1 MFFYLSKI
9 LWFFVDP
16 GNILFIGLV
25 IGTFLSWTSCRRLG
39 RICLTLV
46 VFYALL
52 LATIPLGETL
62 ITKLENRFPPNK
74 SLPKIVEGIIVLGG
88 VVDQFVSK
96 DRGTIAING
105 AVERLTAFA
114 DLAKRYPQ
122 ARLVFTG
129 GSGVLFDQSLKEAHF
144 VGPIFDKLGIVADR
158 IHYEDQSRNTAEN
171 AVLTKSEVKP
181 SDEGQWIVIT
191 SAFHM
196 PRAIGTFRKAGWQV
210 VPYPVDY
217 RRTTVGRKGIQF
229 NFRGNMTALAVG
241 LHEWLGLTFYWFT
254 DRSNEFFPGPNSN
267 VR

>member
-9 LWFFVDP
+9 FWFFIDP

-25 IGTFLSWTSCRRLG
+25 ISALLSWTRWRRLAHW
-39 RICLTLV
+39 CLSLTAL
-46 VFYALL
+46 YAVL

-74 SLPKIVEGIIVLGG
+74 SLPKVVEGIIVLGG

-96 DRGTIAING
+96 DRGIIAMNG

-114 DLAKRYPQ
+114 DLAKKYPQ
-122 ARLVFTG
+122 ARLVFSG
-129 GSGVLFDQSLKEAHF
+129 GSGVLVGQELKEAHF
-144 VGPIFDKLGIVADR
+144 VEPILDQLGIAVDR

-171 AVLTKSEVKP
+171 AVLTKRAVKP
-181 SDEGQWIVIT
+181 SDGGQWIVIT

-196 PRAIGTFRKAGWQV
+196 PRAIGTFRQAGWQAI
-210 VPYPVDY
+210 PYPVDY
-217 RRTTVGRKGIQF
+217 HRTFGVRSGVRF
-229 NFRGNMTALAVG
+229 NFRGGMGDLAVG

-254 DRSNEFFPGPNSN
+254 GRTNEFFPGP
-267 VR
+267 RADAA